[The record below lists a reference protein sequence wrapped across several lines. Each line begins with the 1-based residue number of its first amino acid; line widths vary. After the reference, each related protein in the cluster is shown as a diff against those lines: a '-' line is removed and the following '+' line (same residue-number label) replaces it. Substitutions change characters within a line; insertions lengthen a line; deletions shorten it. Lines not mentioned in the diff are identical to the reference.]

1 MWNADK
7 IVYRNDD
14 SFVRAYQGG
23 ELVWEKPSSNNKIFY
38 TSTDGQIVNPHRIDG
53 FGSNIISNT
62 YSEGVGVIVFD
73 GNITKIGSAAFKNC
87 TSLTSIT
94 IPSSV
99 TIIDFEAFEGCTSLT
114 SITIPSSVTSI
125 ESYTFS
131 GCTSLTSITI
141 PSSVTIIKNCAF
153 ENCTSLTS
161 ITIPSSVIS
170 IGFGAFSGCTG
181 LTSITIPSSVTSIE
195 SGVFDGC
202 TGLTSIIVDIHNKYY
217 DSRNSCNAIIETA
230 TNELIQGCKYTFIP
244 SSVTSI
250 GDCAFFR
257 YEGLTSITIP
267 SSVISIGYRTFE
279 LCTSLPSI
287 TIPSSVTS
295 IKSRAFNNCSRLSEV
310 IVNAVVPPT
319 LGADVFEYYGNAN
332 LQIKVPAESLQA
344 YKTADKWSY
353 YADRIVS
360 Q

>member
-1 MWNADK
+1 MIKTLGNNIVNAFTGGNPVK
-7 IVYRNDD
+7 AIY
-14 SFVRAYQGG
+14 AYGQ
-23 ELVWEKPSSNNKIFY
+23 LVWERLLNNKIFY
-38 TSTDGQIVNPHRIDG
+38 TSTDGQIVTPRYIDG

-73 GNITKIGSAAFKNC
+73 GNITKIDSAAFKNC

-161 ITIPSSVIS
+161 ITIPSSV
-170 IGFGAFSGCTG
+170 
-181 LTSITIPSSVTSIE
+181 TSIE
-195 SGVFDGC
+195 SGIFDGC

-319 LGADVFEYYGNAN
+319 LGADVFEYCNAN
-332 LQIKVPAESLQA
+332 LQIKVPAESLQV
-344 YKTADKWSY
+344 YKTADGWSEY
-353 YADRIVS
+353 SSSIIS

>member
-1 MWNADK
+1 MWTADK
-7 IVYRNDD
+7 LVYRGEDD
-14 SFVRAYQGG
+14 FIRAYQGS
-23 ELVWEKPSSNNKIFY
+23 ELVWERLLNNKIFY
-38 TSTDGQIVNPHRIDG
+38 TSTDGQIVTPRYIDG

-73 GNITKIGSAAFKNC
+73 GNVTKIGSDAFRNC

-99 TIIDFEAFEGCTSLT
+99 ISIDFEAFEGCTSLT
-114 SITIPSSVTSI
+114 SVTIPSSVTSI
-125 ESYTFS
+125 ESYVFS
-131 GCTSLTSITI
+131 RCKSLTSITI

-153 ENCTSLTS
+153 EDCTSLTS

-170 IGFGAFSGCTG
+170 IGFGAFGGCTG
-181 LTSITIPSSVTSIE
+181 LTSVTIPSSVTSIG

-202 TGLTSIIVDIHNKYY
+202 TGLTSIVVDIHNKYY

-230 TNELIQGCKYTFIP
+230 TNGLIQGCKYTLIP

-250 GDCAFFR
+250 GDLAFFR
-257 YEGLTSITIP
+257 YKDLTYISIP
-267 SSVISIGYRTFE
+267 SSITSIGYRTFE
-279 LCTSLPSI
+279 LCKSLTSI
-287 TIPSSVTS
+287 AIPSSVTK
-295 IKSRAFNNCSRLSEV
+295 IKSRSFYNCSRLSEV

-319 LGADVFEYYGNAN
+319 LGADVFKYCNAN

-344 YKTADKWSY
+344 YKTADEWSY
-353 YADRIVS
+353 YADDIIS

>member
-1 MWNADK
+1 MIKTLGNNIVNAFTGGNPVK
-7 IVYRNDD
+7 AIY
-14 SFVRAYQGG
+14 AYGQ
-23 ELVWEKPSSNNKIFY
+23 LVWERLLNNKIFY
-38 TSTDGQIVNPHRIDG
+38 TSTDGQIVTPRYIDG

-73 GNITKIGSAAFKNC
+73 GNITKIDSAAFKNC

-141 PSSVTIIKNCAF
+141 PSSVT
-153 ENCTSLTS
+153 
-161 ITIPSSVIS
+161 
-170 IGFGAFSGCTG
+170 
-181 LTSITIPSSVTSIE
+181 SIE
-195 SGVFDGC
+195 SGIFDGC

-217 DSRNSCNAIIETA
+217 DSRNSCNAIIKTA

-319 LGADVFEYYGNAN
+319 LGADVFEYCNAN
-332 LQIKVPAESLQA
+332 LQIKVPAESLQV
-344 YKTADKWSY
+344 YKTADGWSEY
-353 YADRIVS
+353 SSSIIS

>member
-1 MWNADK
+1 MIKTLGNNIVNAFTGGNPVK
-7 IVYRNDD
+7 AIY
-14 SFVRAYQGG
+14 AYGQ
-23 ELVWEKPSSNNKIFY
+23 LVWERLLNNKIFY
-38 TSTDGQIVNPHRIDG
+38 TSTDGQIVTPRYIDG

-73 GNITKIGSAAFKNC
+73 GNITKIDSAAFKNC

-99 TIIDFEAFEGCTSLT
+99 T
-114 SITIPSSVTSI
+114 
-125 ESYTFS
+125 
-131 GCTSLTSITI
+131 
-141 PSSVTIIKNCAF
+141 
-153 ENCTSLTS
+153 
-161 ITIPSSVIS
+161 
-170 IGFGAFSGCTG
+170 
-181 LTSITIPSSVTSIE
+181 SIE
-195 SGVFDGC
+195 SGIFDGC

-319 LGADVFEYYGNAN
+319 LGADVFEYCNAN
-332 LQIKVPAESLQA
+332 LQIKVPAESLQV
-344 YKTADKWSY
+344 YKTADGWSEY
-353 YADRIVS
+353 SSSIIS

>member
-14 SFVRAYQGG
+14 SFVRAYQGS

-38 TSTDGQIVNPHRIDG
+38 TSTDGQIVTPHHIDV

-62 YSEGVGVIVFD
+62 YSEGVGVIEFD
-73 GNITKIGSAAFKNC
+73 GDVTKIGANAFRDC

-99 TIIDFEAFEGCTSLT
+99 TIIDFEAFRDCTSLT
-114 SITIPSSVTSI
+114 SVTMPSSITSI

-131 GCTSLTSITI
+131 GCKSLRSITI

-153 ENCTSLTS
+153 EYCTSLTS
-161 ITIPSSVIS
+161 ITIPSSVTI
-170 IGFGAFSGCTG
+170 IYFGAFGGCTG
-181 LTSITIPSSVTSIE
+181 LTSVTIPSSVTSIE
-195 SGVFDGC
+195 SEIFNGC

-217 DSRNSCNAIIETA
+217 DSRNNCNAIIETA
-230 TNELIQGCKYTFIP
+230 TNKLIQGCKYTVIP

-250 GDCAFFR
+250 GDLAFYR
-257 YEGLTSITIP
+257 YTDLTYISIP
-267 SSVISIGYRTFE
+267 SSVTSIGYRAFE
-279 LCTSLPSI
+279 LCESLPSI
-287 TIPSSVTS
+287 TIPSSVTR
-295 IKSRAFNNCSRLSEV
+295 IHSRAFYDCSRLSEV

-319 LGADVFEYYGNAN
+319 LGAEVFEYYGNTN

-344 YKTADKWSY
+344 YKTADEWSY
-353 YADRIVS
+353 YADRIVA

>member
-1 MWNADK
+1 MIKTLGNN
-7 IVYRNDD
+7 IVSAFTGGNPVKAIY
-14 SFVRAYQGG
+14 AYGQ
-23 ELVWEKPSSNNKIFY
+23 LVWERLLNNKIFY
-38 TSTDGQIVNPHRIDG
+38 TSTDGQIVTPRHIDG

-99 TIIDFEAFEGCTSLT
+99 TII
-114 SITIPSSVTSI
+114 
-125 ESYTFS
+125 
-131 GCTSLTSITI
+131 
-141 PSSVTIIKNCAF
+141 KNCAF

-170 IGFGAFSGCTG
+170 IGFGAFSGCTS

-250 GDCAFFR
+250 GDCAFLR
-257 YEGLTSITIP
+257 YGYEGLTSITIP
-267 SSVISIGYRTFE
+267 SSVTSIGYRTFE
-279 LCTSLPSI
+279 WGTSLPSI

-319 LGADVFEYYGNAN
+319 LGADVFEYCNAN
-332 LQIKVPAESLQA
+332 LQIKVPAESLQV
-344 YKTADKWSY
+344 YKTADGWSEY
-353 YADRIVS
+353 SSSIIS